1 METNA
6 LYTLASENGVTVD
19 FFPMPLN
26 KSACVNVNGRDFV
39 ALDNTVCGGEERVCL
54 AHELGH
60 CLSSAFYNL
69 YSPLASRGKA
79 ESKAKA
85 WTIKTLVPFKEL
97 KKALAEG
104 ICDLNLLA
112 DHFGVTEN
120 LIKEALDF
128 YTNK

>member
-6 LYTLASENGVTVD
+6 LYTLATENGVTVD

-26 KSACVNVNGRDFV
+26 KSACISVDGRDYV
-39 ALDNTVCGGEERVCL
+39 ALDKTVRGGEERVCL

-69 YSPLASRGKA
+69 YSPLALRDKA
-79 ESKAKA
+79 ENKAKA

-97 KKALAEG
+97 KKAMAEG
-104 ICDLNLLA
+104 ICDPNLLA

-120 LIKEALDF
+120 LIEEALSF
-128 YTNK
+128 YSTK